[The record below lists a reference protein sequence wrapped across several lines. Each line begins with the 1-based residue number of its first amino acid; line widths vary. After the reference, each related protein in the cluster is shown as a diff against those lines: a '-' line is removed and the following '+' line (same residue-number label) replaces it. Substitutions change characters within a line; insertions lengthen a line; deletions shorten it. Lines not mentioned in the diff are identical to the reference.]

1 MDTGGQRSHHETGEI
16 VNELQQMS
24 ATSLVGA
31 IRRRDVSA
39 REAVESHLERI
50 AAVNPVINA
59 VVTLAPDD
67 ARAAAEAA
75 DRLTVS
81 GADLPPLHG
90 LPMTHKDTHDVAGM
104 RSTHGSPLFADHVP
118 DDDAPIIARLRA
130 AGVISMGKSNVP
142 EFAAGSHTFNPVFGT
157 TTNPYDPTCSAGG
170 SSGGLA
176 AALAAGI
183 QPLGD
188 GSDMGGSL
196 RIPASFCHVVGF
208 RPSHGVIP
216 MPAVDN
222 DWAWLSRTGPMAR
235 TVEDIALFMAA
246 TAGPSERVLP
256 SAPLT
261 GASFAGIF
269 EGSGGAGG
277 GRDPGDLRGVRIG
290 WSPDFG
296 LGVPVQAEVL
306 EVLRSQMR
314 HFEEAG
320 ATVEEASIDFTGADL
335 VFERT
340 RATDF
345 AAGLGPLVDSHRDQI
360 KPEVSWN
367 VDAGWSLTA
376 TELIEATAA
385 RTRLAAGTRD
395 FFSRYDLFLSPAAQ
409 VLPFDATLRYPAA
422 INGTASTSYL
432 DWMRSASLL
441 SATGVP
447 VLALPAGLS
456 SPGLPVG
463 FQLATNHYRDVELL
477 RYARAFEA
485 RAGCGGQRPDLVPGT
500 GQAQGPIITVG
511 PEQG

>member
-1 MDTGGQRSHHETGEI
+1 MDTGGQCSHHETGEI

-39 REAVESHLERI
+39 REAVESQLDRI

-320 ATVEEASIDFTGADL
+320 AIVEEASIDFTGADL

-345 AAGLGPLVDSHRDQI
+345 AAGLGPLVEGHRDQI